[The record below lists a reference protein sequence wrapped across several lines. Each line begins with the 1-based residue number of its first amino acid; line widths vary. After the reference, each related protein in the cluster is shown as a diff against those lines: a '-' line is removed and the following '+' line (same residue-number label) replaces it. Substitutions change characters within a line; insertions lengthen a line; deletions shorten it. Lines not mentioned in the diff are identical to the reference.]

1 MESILPHTAKTA
13 RLCAAQTYNA
23 ALRARAARSDRK
35 WLRKEPAQGGAPAP
49 AEPTPKKKKSMWGK
63 LRGAVRASPKKSP
76 KASKAPAAP
85 APAVAPTAA
94 PAVDHRARLVA
105 FYEKHNP
112 AKLDSIDAT
121 LAKYAG
127 RESELFEAL
136 RAKYEAPA
144 AVEEKSDAP
153 SVEYVT

>member
-1 MESILPHTAKTA
+1 MAPLADAVVGGDLPGGVIHLTSAAAKLKLKP
-13 RLCAAQTYNA
+13 R
-23 ALRARAARSDRK
+23 
-35 WLRKEPAQGGAPAP
+35 GGAGIKREHAVVGV
-49 AEPTPKKKKSMWGK
+49 TPEG
-63 LRGAVRASPKKSP
+63 LHN
-76 KASKAPAAP
+76 
-85 APAVAPTAA
+85 A
-94 PAVDHRARLVA
+94 PAVDHRAKLVA

-144 AVEEKSDAP
+144 AVEEKVDAP
-153 SVEYVT
+153 DAPPATSAPAPATPALPVPPPA